1 MVKQLRR
8 IIAVVCVL
16 ALLVSCSNFGT
27 GSGTTYKGVAQGYGG
42 EINVSITVD
51 NDKITKVVASGSKET
66 NGKAETDEAFKV
78 IPERIVANN
87 SINVD
92 VVSGATLTSKGIM
105 EGCKNALEGAGLDI
119 TKFGGSV
126 GANVVDGTY
135 DGIGKGQNDD
145 IKVSVRLSNGKIA
158 NIKIDSQS
166 ETPGIGAPL
175 KNADG
180 KTLLDGGMTP
190 IDLLPRLMVEH
201 QTTNV
206 DAVSGA
212 TVTSNA
218 LKLAVRGALEKAG
231 ASSSDFNEK
240 YSEEVTSSDLTTDV
254 VVVGGGGAGLAAA
267 VAASQQGA
275 KVIVIEK
282 TGVVGG
288 DTLVCGAI
296 YNNPDPELQKEVE
309 MTDSVKTTVEKALSE
324 EPKNDEHKEL
334 INAVKKEW
342 DEYKSSGRKDLYD
355 SANWFALQTWNGG
368 DKVANLD
375 LVKVLTGKAYDGL
388 KWIEGLG
395 MKFYN
400 KIGQG
405 AGALWQRTHTSEM
418 QMGTGFISTYV
429 ENISKDNNI
438 TIMVETTGEKL
449 ITDDDN
455 AVVGVLC
462 KNKNGDNFTIN
473 AKSVVLATGGF
484 AANSKMVQQY
494 NTSGKWSDLS
504 KVRTTNRFHCSQGD
518 GISMASEIG
527 ASLTDMDQLQL
538 LYLGNTHDGQLT
550 KYPPRDVNGTDQ
562 IIFINTEG
570 ERFTNEGGR
579 RDDICLAVFNQPN
592 QYFYML
598 ESGDGDLYK
607 DINDPTWRSA
617 DGFTFEY
624 LKNNEYIYVAD
635 TLEELADKLGMD
647 IDKLNNTIEKFN
659 ACVDGEADE
668 FGRTLYSTKLTKGPY
683 VATPREACV
692 HHTMGGVT
700 IDTSNRVIDLDG
712 NPIAGLYAAG
722 ETTGGIHGGNRL
734 GGNAVVDTVV
744 FGKQAGEEAGRYALN

>member
-1 MVKQLRR
+1 MIKHFRK
-8 IIAVVCVL
+8 ITSVVCVL
-16 ALLVSCSNFGT
+16 SLLLVSCSNFT
-27 GSGTTYKGVAQGYGG
+27 ASGTTYKGVGQGFGG
-42 EINVSITVD
+42 DVEVSITID

-78 IPERIVANN
+78 IPERIVSSN

-92 VVSGATLTSKGIM
+92 VVSGATLTSNAIM
-105 EGCKNALEGAGLDI
+105 EGCKQALLNANIDVE
-119 TKFGGSV
+119 KFGGSV
-126 GANVVDGTY
+126 GSKVADGTY
-135 DGIGKGQNDD
+135 EGVGKGQNDD
-145 IKVSVRLSNGKIA
+145 VKVSVRIHNGEIA

-175 KNADG
+175 KNANG
-180 KTLLDGGMTP
+180 KTLLDGGETP
-190 IDLLPRLMVEH
+190 VDLLPRLMVEH

-206 DAVSGA
+206 DVVSGA
-212 TVTSNA
+212 TVSSNA
-218 LKLAVRGALEKAG
+218 IKFAVRDALTKAG
-231 ASSSDFNEK
+231 VDSSEFNEK
-240 YSEEVTSSDLTTDV
+240 YSEQVQSSDLDTDV

-309 MTDSVKTTVEKALSE
+309 MTDAVKTTVEKALSE
-324 EPKNDEHKEL
+324 DIKNDEHKEL
-334 INAVKKEW
+334 VNEVKKEW
-342 DEYKSSGRKDLYD
+342 DEYKSSGRTDLYD

-395 MKFYN
+395 MKFYD

-405 AGALWQRTHTSEM
+405 AGALWQRTHTSVM

-449 ITDDDN
+449 ITDDNN

-462 KNKNGDNFTIN
+462 KNKNGENFTIN

-518 GISMASEIG
+518 GITMASEIG
-527 ASLTDMDQLQL
+527 ASLTDMEQVQL

-562 IIFINTEG
+562 IIFINTDG
-570 ERFTNEGGR
+570 ARFTNEGGR
-579 RDDICLAVFNQPN
+579 RDEICLAVFNQPN

-607 DINDPTWRSA
+607 DINDPSWRSA
-617 DGFTFEY
+617 DGFTFDY

-635 TLEELADKLGMD
+635 TLEELAEQLGLNID
-647 IDKLNNTIEKFN
+647 ILNDTIEKFN
-659 ACVDGEADE
+659 ACVDGETDE
-668 FGRTLYSTKLTKGPY
+668 FGRTLFSTKLTKGPY
-683 VATPREACV
+683 VATPREACI
-692 HHTMGGVT
+692 HHTMGGIT
-700 IDTSNRVIDLDG
+700 IDTTNRVIDLDG
-712 NPIAGLYAAG
+712 EPIPGLYAAG

-744 FGKQAGEEAGRYALN
+744 FGRQAGEEAGRFALN